1 MRYSLI
7 APQMPI
13 TLTIPIRCIFPFIAS
28 CCLAAA
34 AAAAAAADLA
44 AFFLFF
50 LSVLFV
56 FPGAGS
62 HLDVAADLT
71 LTANGVGAVVGVTAA
86 PVVLP
91 VVVVAVDLLLDLS
104 VAVIAA

>member
-13 TLTIPIRCIFPFIAS
+13 TLTIPIRCKFPFIAS
-28 CCLAAA
+28 CCLAA